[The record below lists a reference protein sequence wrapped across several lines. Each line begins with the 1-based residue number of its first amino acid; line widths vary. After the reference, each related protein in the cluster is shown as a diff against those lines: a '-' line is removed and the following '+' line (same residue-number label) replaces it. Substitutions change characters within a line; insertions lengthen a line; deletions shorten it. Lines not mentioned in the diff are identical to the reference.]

1 VTGLKSRVSSFKLK
15 HTLGALSQPAAK
27 LRTSDFKPQTSN
39 FKLRER
45 GFTLFELAVGVVII
59 SILAWVLLTRLAYY
73 QEMAEKAAMESTV
86 RVIKTGLQIHL
97 AELIIGNRQREAG
110 TLEVEDP
117 MQWLEP
123 RPANYAGAYREPPTL
138 GRWYFD
144 ATARQLVYVV
154 NTGNRLDLA
163 AAADAKQIRFRAR
176 LLKDRLNVGGGVVES
191 VTGVTLTAV
200 TPYRWR

>member
-1 VTGLKSRVSSFKLK
+1 LNSERGTRNSKR
-15 HTLGALSQPAAK
+15 
-27 LRTSDFKPQTSN
+27 
-39 FKLRER
+39 RER
-45 GFTLFELAVGVVII
+45 GFTLFELAVAVVII

-86 RVIKTGLQIHL
+86 RAIKTGLQIRL
-97 AELIIGNRQREAG
+97 AELIIGNRQGQAA

-138 GRWYFD
+138 GKWYFD
-144 ATARQLVYVV
+144 ATARQLVYAV

-163 AAADAKQIRFRAR
+163 TAADAKQLRFRAR
-176 LLKDRLNVGGGVVES
+176 LLKDRLNVGGAEVES
-191 VTGVTLTAV
+191 VTGITLMAV

>member
-1 VTGLKSRVSSFKLK
+1 MRLTSR
-15 HTLGALSQPAAK
+15 
-27 LRTSDFKPQTSN
+27 KPQ
-39 FKLRER
+39 
-45 GFTLFELAVGVVII
+45 GFTLFELAVSIVII
-59 SILAWVLLTRLAYY
+59 SILAWVLLARLAFY

-86 RVIKTGLQIHL
+86 RVIKTGLQIRL

-110 TLEVEDP
+110 ALEVEDP
-117 MQWLEP
+117 TRWLEP

-144 ATARQLVYVV
+144 AAARQLVYVV

-163 AAADAKQIRFRAR
+163 AASDVKQIRFRAQ
-176 LLKDRLNVGGGVVES
+176 LLKDRLNVGGAAVES
-191 VTGVTLTAV
+191 VTGVTLIAV

>member
-1 VTGLKSRVSSFKLK
+1 MNLEPGTRNSR
-15 HTLGALSQPAAK
+15 
-27 LRTSDFKPQTSN
+27 R
-39 FKLRER
+39 RER
-45 GFTLFELAVGVVII
+45 GFTLFELAVAVVII

-86 RVIKTGLQIHL
+86 RVIKTGLQIRL
-97 AELIIGNRQREAG
+97 AELIIGNRQWEAG

-117 MQWLEP
+117 MQWLGAW
-123 RPANYAGAYREPPTL
+123 PANYGGVYREPPTL
-138 GRWYFD
+138 GKWYFD

-163 AAADAKQIRFRAR
+163 TAADAKQIRFRAR
-176 LLKDRLNVGGGVVES
+176 LLKDRLNVGGAVVES
-191 VTGVTLTAV
+191 VTGITLTTV

>member
-1 VTGLKSRVSSFKLK
+1 LRLRKS
-15 HTLGALSQPAAK
+15 
-27 LRTSDFKPQTSN
+27 
-39 FKLRER
+39 R
-45 GFTLFELAVGVVII
+45 GFTLFELAVAVVII
-59 SILAWVLLTRLAYY
+59 SMLAWVLLTRLAYY

-86 RVIKTGLQIHL
+86 RVIKTGLQIRL
-97 AELIIGNRQREAG
+97 AELIIGNRQGEAA

-117 MQWLEP
+117 MRWLDA

-138 GRWYFD
+138 GKWYFD

-163 AAADAKQIRFRAR
+163 TAAEAKQIRFRAR
-176 LLKDRLNVGGGVVES
+176 LLKDRLNVGGAMVES
-191 VTGVTLTAV
+191 VTGITLTAV